1 MADGRCQ
8 VSGGDRMNKAPVNEI
23 GAQNDGLACSQT
35 PELKLRLEDGS
46 KGPLRLWERYKQWL
60 LKLPVNGDSGAFLKV
75 LRNRFNA
82 QEDRLSSSDLACSGT
97 AANPVSLGLRWHLR
111 HD

>member
-1 MADGRCQ
+1 MG
-8 VSGGDRMNKAPVNEI
+8 S
-23 GAQNDGLACSQT
+23 LAAKLA
-35 PELKLRLEDGS
+35 ELKLRLEAVA
-46 KGPLRLWERYKQWL
+46 KGHYGYGRQWL

>member
-1 MADGRCQ
+1 MG
-8 VSGGDRMNKAPVNEI
+8 S
-23 GAQNDGLACSQT
+23 LAAKLA
-35 PELKLRLEDGS
+35 ELKLRWKTVA
-46 KGPLRLWERYKQWL
+46 KGHCGYGKRYKHWL
-60 LKLPVNGDSGAFLKV
+60 LKLPVNGDSGAFLKL

-82 QEDRLSSSDLACSGT
+82 QEDRLSSSDLACSGA

>member
-1 MADGRCQ
+1 MIKRLNGRWRCQ

-46 KGPLRLWERYKQWL
+46 KGPLRFMGTLQAVAPEIAGKLRLWRL
-60 LKLPVNGDSGAFLKV
+60 LESIAKSLQRS
-75 LRNRFNA
+75 R
-82 QEDRLSSSDLACSGT
+82 RLI
-97 AANPVSLGLRWHLR
+97 VVE
-111 HD
+111 

>member
-46 KGPLRLWERYKQWL
+46 KGPLRLWEALQAVAPEIAGKWRLWR
-60 LKLPVNGDSGAFLKV
+60 V
-75 LRNRFNA
+75 LEIVA
-82 QEDRLSSSDLACSGT
+82 K
-97 AANPVSLGLRWHLR
+97 SLQRSR
-111 HD
+111 RSIVVE